1 MKKITLTPE
10 QLEDLLGGEENVK
23 GFEGWEADADHS
35 TGDFDSE
42 KGAMTDY
49 EITLY
54 DPHTKTTY
62 EAQDGYYTAVT
73 GDVFNGNIEFTAKV
87 KKVKKVKKANLTE
100 SEIQTKLKKIIFK
113 SDIKTVKKILNKIK

>member
-1 MKKITLTPE
+1 MKTITLTPT
-10 QLEDLLGGEENVK
+10 QLEDLLSGEENVK

-49 EITLY
+49 KITLY

-62 EAQDGYYTAVT
+62 EAQDGYYTGGT
-73 GDVFNGNIEFTAKV
+73 GDVFYGNIEFTA
-87 KKVKKVKKANLTE
+87 KVKKVKKANLTE
-100 SEIQTKLKKIIFK
+100 SEIQTKLEKIISK
-113 SDIKTVKKILNKIK
+113 SDIKTVKKVLNKL